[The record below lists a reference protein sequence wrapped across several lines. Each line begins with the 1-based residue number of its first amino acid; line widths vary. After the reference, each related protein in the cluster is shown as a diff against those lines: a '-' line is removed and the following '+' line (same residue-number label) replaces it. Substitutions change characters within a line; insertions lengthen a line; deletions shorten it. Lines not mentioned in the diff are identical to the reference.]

1 MDLTE
6 KESLLSSPS
15 HFNRQWSTFFPA
27 TIERSR
33 KPESPGLAI
42 LRGDKKRTRGNSKYG
57 YYVMGTCASPL
68 PPLSKNKGIDSW
80 NSARRADKTRE
91 GVSLLSPPIQV
102 TPQSSLFTSPISQSQ
117 ATWCLP
123 FRRIFN
129 VARGEMAR
137 QFQCPLTIDSR
148 SVNGP
153 SLVIWGGGLVCR

>member
-15 HFNRQWSTFFPA
+15 HFNPQWSTFFPA

-91 GVSLLSPPIQV
+91 GVSLLSPPN
-102 TPQSSLFTSPISQSQ
+102 SGHTSIFFIHLPHFPIPSHVVLTFP
-117 ATWCLP
+117 AD
-123 FRRIFN
+123 
-129 VARGEMAR
+129 
-137 QFQCPLTIDSR
+137 FQCGAGRDGPTISMPFD
-148 SVNGP
+148 N
-153 SLVIWGGGLVCR
+153 